1 MRRRRNQGY
10 LRRGVP
16 QPCNKLRYFD
26 WRQLSPLARFRS
38 LRHLDLEFFSTHQVF
53 CRHSKTGRGHLF
65 YLTTDRVTV
74 HVFMVPV
81 WIFST
86 FSSIVAPPNAVH
98 RGCNGAV
105 RLGTQRAD
113 GHSRSD
119 KTRAYRLHR
128 FNLFQWNG
136 GSFRKGKK
144 IAQCGWGTLV
154 DHAGEALVVFA
165 FTTQR
170 CLL

>member
-38 LRHLDLEFFSTHQVF
+38 LRHLDLGFFSTHQVF
-53 CRHSKTGRGHLF
+53 CRHSKTSRGHLF

-86 FSSIVAPPNAVH
+86 FSSTVAPPNAVH
-98 RGCNGAV
+98 SCCDRTV
-105 RLGTQRAD
+105 LLGTQRAHR
-113 GHSRSD
+113 HSRTD
-119 KTRAYRLHR
+119 TTR
-128 FNLFQWNG
+128 
-136 GSFRKGKK
+136 S
-144 IAQCGWGTLV
+144 
-154 DHAGEALVVFA
+154 
-165 FTTQR
+165 
-170 CLL
+170 